1 MAFMTK
7 KSRDAA
13 AEHKRKITITYSI
26 FIAVFL
32 CMTLIN
38 IYSYFTIINMNKMAT
53 SLNSATLNVKLESTN
68 ANLLFREII
77 SGVSHKDMNDV
88 WKVIEKAQG
97 YADLVA
103 SLDQKSKI
111 PNQLAKY
118 KAIILK
124 CWQKQG
130 KIKDEQKQKQLLTEY
145 NKTFNKLIQEV
156 NYVEAD
162 LNVLI
167 NQKMAI
173 FKKLYIAL
181 IINVIVLFVFV
192 AFTFSKYSK
201 QRKLAEKEL
210 SSARDSLNSLL
221 NTIDSIL
228 VSVDADGIVTQWNTA
243 AEKYTKIDAED
254 AIGKDLLT
262 SLPFLTSY
270 KSVITK
276 VYLSHTPVEL
286 YRERIMSD
294 KERVF
299 DISMNYTSALKCVV
313 LQINDVTEHE
323 MKDEQLRQSQ
333 KMRVVSNLI
342 GSLAN
347 NFNNVLGAIIGTISM
362 IKYSLKNAED
372 PLEDIKSNID
382 VIESSAEKAEV
393 MVQQLLGL
401 AKEEDPELKPI
412 DLNFMVRHLMK
423 ICENTIDKSIDLNAE
438 LYSVKSIVNAD
449 PKQLEQVL
457 LELCDNAS
465 QAIIA
470 NTDSD
475 TRDIT
480 VSLDRVCPD
489 TPFRQRQPLA
499 VKNAYWTISVADTGI
514 GMSKDVIH
522 RMFEPFY
529 TTKENSTGLGLAV
542 IRDIVTLH
550 DGFIE
555 VRSEEGEGSIITIYL
570 PEYSGN
576 ANEEENEVEPDYSEQ
591 IPLGEGIVLVVDD
604 EEVMRRTA
612 SNILK
617 KLGYTVITANDGE
630 EAVEIFREK
639 SNQIRLTLLD
649 YSMPKMSGR
658 DAYIAMRE
666 IDPSLKA
673 LLVSGFDDDR
683 ISDTLTVGING
694 FIKKPYS
701 MVGLAQEVK
710 RVIG

>member
-1 MAFMTK
+1 MAFMTRQ
-7 KSRDAA
+7 SRDAA
-13 AEHKRKITITYSI
+13 AEHKKKITITYSI

-53 SLNSATLNVKLESTN
+53 SLNSATLNIKLEATN
-68 ANLLFREII
+68 ANLLFREIV
-77 SGVSHKDMNDV
+77 SGVSHKDMNAV
-88 WKVIEKAQG
+88 WKIIEKAQG
-97 YADLVA
+97 YADLITD
-103 SLDQKSKI
+103 LDKGSKI
-111 PNQLAKY
+111 PNQLIKY

-124 CWQKQG
+124 CWQKNG
-130 KIKDEQKQKQLLTEY
+130 KVKDDQKRALLTEY

-156 NYVEAD
+156 NFVESD
-162 LNVLI
+162 LAILI
-167 NQKMAI
+167 TNKMAI

-181 IINVIVLFVFV
+181 IINVIVLFIFV
-192 AFTFSKYSK
+192 AFTFFKYSK
-201 QRKLAEKEL
+201 QRKIAESDL

-221 NTIDSIL
+221 NTIDLIL
-228 VSVDADGIVTQWNTA
+228 VSVNAECVVTQWNTA
-243 AEKYTKIDAED
+243 AEKYTKIKAED
-254 AIGKDLLT
+254 AIGKDLFS

-270 KSVITK
+270 KNVITK
-276 VYLSHTPVEL
+276 VYLSHSPVEF

-294 KERVF
+294 KERAF
-299 DISMNYTSALKCVV
+299 DISMNYTSALNCVV

-362 IKYSLKNAED
+362 IKYSLENAED

-412 DLNFMVRHLMK
+412 DLNFMIRHLMK

-449 PKQLEQVL
+449 SKQLEQVL

-470 NTDSD
+470 NPNTE
-475 TRDIT
+475 THDIT

-489 TPFRQRQPLA
+489 TPFRQKQPLA
-499 VKNAYWTISVADTGI
+499 LKDVYWTISVADTGV

-529 TTKENSTGLGLAV
+529 TTKENATGLGLAV
-542 IRDIVTLH
+542 IRDIITLH

-570 PEYSGN
+570 PEYSGE
-576 ANEEENEVEPDYSEQ
+576 ANEQESEVEPDYSEQ
-591 IPLGEGIVLVVDD
+591 IPLGEGMILVVDD

-630 EAVEIFREK
+630 EAVELFREK
-639 SNQIRLTLLD
+639 SDQIMLTLLD

-658 DAYIAMRE
+658 DAYLAMKDINPNLR
-666 IDPSLKA
+666 A

-683 ISDTLTVGING
+683 ITNTLTVGING

>member
-1 MAFMTK
+1 MDFMTK

-13 AEHKRKITITYSI
+13 VEHKKKITLTYSI
-26 FIAVFL
+26 FTLVFL

-53 SLNSATLNVKLESTN
+53 SLNSATLNVKLEATN
-68 ANLLFREII
+68 ANLLFREIA
-77 SGVSHKDMNDV
+77 SGVSDKDMNAV
-88 WKVIEKAQG
+88 WKIIEKAQSYTELIAG
-97 YADLVA
+97 
-103 SLDQKSKI
+103 LDKNSEI
-111 PNQLAKY
+111 PNQLNKY

-124 CWQKQG
+124 CWQKNG
-130 KIKDEQKQKQLLTEY
+130 KLKEDQKKALLTEY
-145 NKTFNKLIQEV
+145 NQTFNKLIQEV
-156 NYVEAD
+156 NHVESD
-162 LNVLI
+162 LSTLI
-167 NQKMAI
+167 TGKMTI
-173 FKKLYIAL
+173 FKGLYIAL
-181 IINVIVLFVFV
+181 IFNIIALFIFV

-201 QRKLAEKEL
+201 QRKNAEANL
-210 SSARDSLNSLL
+210 SSARDTLNSLL
-221 NTIDSIL
+221 NTIDSII
-228 VSVDADGIVTQWNTA
+228 VSVDAECIVTQWNTA
-243 AEKYTKIDAED
+243 AEKYTKITAEN
-254 AIGKDLLT
+254 AIGKDLFK

-270 KSVITK
+270 KNVITK

-286 YRERIMSD
+286 YRERIVSD
-294 KERVF
+294 KERAF
-299 DISMNYTSALKCVV
+299 DISMNYTPALSCVV

-362 IKYSLKNAED
+362 IKYSLKNTD
-372 PLEDIKSNID
+372 NPLEDIKSNID

-401 AKEEDPELKPI
+401 AKEEDPELKPL
-412 DLNFMVRHLMK
+412 DLNFIIRHLMK
-423 ICENTIDKSIDLNAE
+423 ICENTIDKSIELNAE
-438 LYSVKSIVNAD
+438 LYSVQSIVNAD

-465 QAIIA
+465 YAIMSNP
-470 NTDSD
+470 NTE
-475 TRDIT
+475 TYDIT
-480 VSLDRVCPD
+480 VSLDRICPD
-489 TPFRQRQPLA
+489 SAFRKKQPLA

-529 TTKENSTGLGLAV
+529 TTKENATGLGLAV
-542 IRDIVTLH
+542 IRDIITLH

-570 PEYSGN
+570 PEYSGE
-576 ANEEENEVEPDYSEQ
+576 ANEQENEVEPDYSEQ
-591 IPLGEGIVLVVDD
+591 IPLGEGMILVVDD

-612 SNILK
+612 ANILK

-630 EAVEIFREK
+630 EAVAIFQEK
-639 SNQIRLTLLD
+639 STQIILTLLD

-658 DAYIAMRE
+658 DAYLSMKKVNPNI
-666 IDPSLKA
+666 KA
-673 LLVSGFDDDR
+673 ILVSGFNDDR
-683 ISDTLTVGING
+683 INETLTVGING